1 MGCPSSEPI
10 VSVLAQTLRRRVARR
25 RLRWSLADRRV
36 PVSACWGFDRGLPID
51 RHYIES
57 FLARFA
63 PQEGYACGDLHGRVL
78 EVGDRQYVDR
88 FATVAERPGPGV
100 VHHVDVLH
108 ENAANTAATVVGDVT
123 DSDTLPAGAFDCIV
137 ATQVL
142 CVIWEV
148 RAALEN
154 LHRALKP
161 GGVLLLTA
169 PGITSALRPDRD
181 HWGDW
186 WRFTSSSLR
195 RLLEDAFPGG
205 RVQVEGYGNLQSATF
220 FLHGLAAGDLSVQE
234 LDLRDPDYEVT
245 IAGRAVKARGAGR
258 P

>member
-1 MGCPSSEPI
+1 MP
-10 VSVLAQTLRRRVARR
+10 VVQMLRRRVTRR
-25 RLRWSLADRRV
+25 QLRWGLADRRA
-36 PVSACWGFDRGLPID
+36 PVSACWGFDRGVPVD

-63 PQEGYACGDLHGRVL
+63 AQGDYAAGDLQGRVL
-78 EVGDRQYVDR
+78 EVGDRRYVDR
-88 FATVAERPGPGV
+88 FAKLAERPEPGF
-100 VHHVDVLH
+100 VHRVDVLH
-108 ENAANTAATVVGDVT
+108 ANAA
-123 DSDTLPAGAFDCIV
+123 PAGATIVGDLADAHTLPEATFDCIV

-148 RAALEN
+148 QAALEN
-154 LHRALKP
+154 LNRALKP
-161 GGVLLLTA
+161 GGVLLLTV
-169 PGITSALRPDRD
+169 PGITSALTPDRD

-205 RVQVEGYGNLQSATF
+205 RVHVEAYGNLQSATF
-220 FLHGLAAGDLSVQE
+220 FLHGLVAGDLSAQE

-245 IAGRAVKARGAGR
+245 IAARVVKGSDGGSS
-258 P
+258 

>member
-1 MGCPSSEPI
+1 M
-10 VSVLAQTLRRRVARR
+10 RRRVAQRR
-25 RLRWSLADRRV
+25 QRWALGDRRT
-36 PVSACWGFDRGLPID
+36 PVSTDWGFDRGQPID

-63 PQEGYACGDLHGRVL
+63 PQDGYATGDLQGRVL
-78 EVGDRQYVDR
+78 EVGDRRYVDR
-88 FATVAERPGPGV
+88 FAKHGDQPAPGV

-108 ENAANTAATVVGDVT
+108 ENAANAQATIVGDVT
-123 DSDTLPAGAFDCIV
+123 DPATLPGAAFDCIV

-142 CVIWEV
+142 CVIWDV
-148 RAALEN
+148 PAALEN

-161 GGVLLLTA
+161 GGVLLVTV
-169 PGITSALRPDRD
+169 PGITRTLRPDRD

-195 RLLEDAFPGG
+195 RLLERAFPGG
-205 RVQVEGYGNLQSATF
+205 HVETEAYGNLQAATF
-220 FLHGLAAGDLSVQE
+220 FLHGLMADDLSAQE

-245 IAGRAVKARGAGR
+245 IAGRAVKARR
-258 P
+258 PT